1 MEWPRGNAGPFI
13 HAKWRRE
20 LTGGRHAPRGSGF
33 SRELLSV
40 RAQAEAMEAALAP
53 WKSVATR
60 AAAASASLVR
70 HCPLEASNLAFGM
83 EPPAARDGLPVQGPR
98 GFQGPRAG
106 ANRRGA

>member
-60 AAAASASLVR
+60 AAAASPSLVR
-70 HCPLEASNLAFGM
+70 NFALQASALAFRM
-83 EPPAARDGLPVQGPR
+83 EPHADGAARPVPAQLAFPGAR
-98 GFQGPRAG
+98 G
-106 ANRRGA
+106 